1 MILITRNNISGGLL
15 IFQPTLEELESDNII
30 FGVHIEKGERN
41 PSGNVGINCRYC
53 AMLDEERNIFKDL
66 WENRFYKTEH
76 HEPTFSYFLRTT

>member
-1 MILITRNNISGGLL
+1 MIVKLLSKIRKDKKITKMEICKKAGIDMGYM
-15 IFQPTLEELESDNII
+15 T
-30 FGVHIEKGERN
+30 HIEKGERN
-41 PSGNVGINCRYC
+41 PSGNVVINCRYC